1 MPEESAPLRVG
12 QIDFLNCLPL
22 AWGMRQVPGAPSVT
36 LVPDSPE
43 RLSDALIRGD
53 LDISP
58 ISAIEALRH
67 PDELVMLPEVAVCA
81 DGPVQSVVLVSR
93 RPLAELEGAE
103 VALGSTSRTSV
114 ELARMLLEVRYGV
127 HPTYRVMAPDLDAM
141 LDHADA
147 AVLIGDPALRAYLT
161 GAQAQGCQVHDLA
174 QEWVAWQ
181 GVPMTF
187 AVWAVRAEV
196 LRERPNE
203 VARVRA
209 WFAQAL
215 TLAAADPAGV
225 AAEAAT
231 TSGLSAEV
239 LATYFDGLTLRPT
252 ARTWAGLERFAA
264 VLGAAREE
272 GLLTIPPLL
281 ID

>member
-1 MPEESAPLRVG
+1 VPQESAPLRVG

-22 AWGMRQVPGAPSVT
+22 AWGMQRIADAPTVT

-67 PDELVMLPEVAVCA
+67 PDDLLMLPEVAVCA

-114 ELARMLLEVRYGV
+114 ELARLLLEVRDGV
-127 HPTYRVMAPDLDAM
+127 HPTYTVMAPELDAM
-141 LDHADA
+141 LERADA

-161 GAQAQGCQVHDLA
+161 GAEAQGCSVHDLA

-196 LRERPNE
+196 LRERPDE
-203 VARVRA
+203 VARVRE

-215 TLAAADPAGV
+215 KRAAADPAGV
-225 AAEAAT
+225 AREAAT
-231 TSGLSAEV
+231 RSGLSAEV
-239 LATYFDGLTLRPT
+239 LATYFEGLTLRPT
-252 ARTWAGLERFAA
+252 VRTWAGLERFA
-264 VLGAAREE
+264 VELMAAGRDAE
-272 GLLTIPPLL
+272 LRTPPLL
-281 ID
+281 TD